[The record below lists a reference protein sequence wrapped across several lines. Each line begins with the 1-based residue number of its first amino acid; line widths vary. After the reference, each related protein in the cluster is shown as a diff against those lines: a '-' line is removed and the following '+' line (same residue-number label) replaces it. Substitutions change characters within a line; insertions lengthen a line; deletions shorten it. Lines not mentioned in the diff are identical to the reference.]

1 MVSFDVVS
9 LFTAVP
15 VKKACEC
22 IRKKLNEDTTLHLRT
37 SLTTDDIV
45 SLLDF
50 TLSNNYFVYNDSI
63 YKQIH
68 GCTMGSPVSAV
79 VANLCMKIIEET
91 AITASSTPPK
101 IWKRYI
107 NDSFVIIKKHS
118 VASFHDTLNSIDPE
132 IAFTIEPENNG
143 QIPFLDTLVSRNN
156 DVITIDVYRKSTHT
170 DRYLDFYSH
179 HEMKQKL
186 STATTLLNRASN
198 LPSTPE
204 GKTKELIH
212 VTDALKSNSYPLSV
226 ISNILKKKPPPAI
239 TPSPQ
244 ELVGK
249 FFGWADPSDLHVGFA
264 VLPYI
269 KGLTEPLSRLLRNN
283 GIQITS
289 RPLKTLQQEFVSPKS
304 RPPAE
309 LQTNVVYKIPC
320 ADCPWSYIGETG
332 RCLQTRKKEHIRNIK
347 NFNKGSNIASHAWLN
362 DHSIDFDNARV
373 IDKGNFRVRKTLESW
388 HTAITNHADNN
399 AKQLPRQY
407 SILF

>member
-45 SLLDF
+45 SLLEF

-186 STATTLLNRASN
+186 STATTLLNCASN

-212 VTDALKSNSYPLSV
+212 VTDALKSKSYPLSV
-226 ISNILKKKPPPAI
+226 ISNILKKKPPPATI
-239 TPSPQ
+239 PSP
-244 ELVGK
+244 EEVVGM
-249 FFGWADPSDLHVGFA
+249 FFGWADPSDLLVGFT

-283 GIQITS
+283 GIQTTS
-289 RPLKTLQQEFVSPKS
+289 RPLKALQQEFVSLKS
-304 RPPAE
+304 RPPAK
-309 LQTNVVYKIPC
+309 LQTNVVYKIRC
-320 ADCPWSYIGETG
+320 TDCPWSYIGETG
-332 RCLQTRKKEHIRNIK
+332 RCLQTRKKEHIRNM
-347 NFNKGSNIASHAWLN
+347 
-362 DHSIDFDNARV
+362 
-373 IDKGNFRVRKTLESW
+373 KT
-388 HTAITNHADNN
+388 
-399 AKQLPRQY
+399 
-407 SILF
+407 F